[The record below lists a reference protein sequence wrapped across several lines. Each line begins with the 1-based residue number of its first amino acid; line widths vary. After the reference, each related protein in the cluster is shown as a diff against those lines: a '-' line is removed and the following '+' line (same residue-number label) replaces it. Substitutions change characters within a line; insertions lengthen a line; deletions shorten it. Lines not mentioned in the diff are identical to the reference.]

1 MVTYI
6 AIAVIILV
14 AAILIYKRKKRKKD
28 MAAGLQVFDENGKVI
43 FDSSHST
50 GRFIGSD
57 TLSTTYSSGTVTK
70 TIHVTKNTNSEKIFC
85 YLQLVKGDLSM
96 NEGFN
101 GGYGVA
107 VIDDSANTI
116 KFTVRW
122 GTYTIYY
129 GVYVP

>member
-14 AAILIYKRKKRKKD
+14 AAIIFYRKKREKK
-28 MAAGLQVFDENGKVI
+28 MPAGLQVFDENGKVI

-57 TLSTTYSSGTVTK
+57 TLSTTYSSGRVTK

-96 NEGFN
+96 NKGFN

>member
-14 AAILIYKRKKRKKD
+14 AAIIFYRKKREKK
-28 MAAGLQVFDENGKVI
+28 MPAGLQVFDENGEVI
-43 FDSSHST
+43 FDLSHST

-96 NEGFN
+96 NKGFN